1 MSKQNDIE
9 DFKIAITSTAKS
21 ISENQKLQIKF
32 GSNEK
37 ASLDNLN
44 IPNISDI
51 FDKKKLKS
59 VRALTDSQAL
69 RMKYSDVE
77 IFNKYKPNGNLS
89 SKLYD
94 LSEILMYEMK
104 K

>member
-44 IPNISDI
+44 IPN
-51 FDKKKLKS
+51 
-59 VRALTDSQAL
+59 
-69 RMKYSDVE
+69 
-77 IFNKYKPNGNLS
+77 LS
-89 SKLYD
+89 L
-94 LSEILMYEMK
+94 IHI
-104 K
+104 